1 MLHNMKKK
9 PLALHSHHL
18 SPYIASCMLIFIGQI
33 AHAKSITVSGD
44 IIPKQPPTEP
54 FWDIKQNLTVGN
66 KDHGSMSITGGA
78 EVKSGNGDIGYFAG
92 SSGEVS
98 ISGAGS
104 QWTNHS
110 LAVGTYGKGTL
121 AIEDGAVIS
130 STDSL
135 VGMGSG
141 AEGHVT
147 VSGEG
152 SQWINRDGLIIAHSD
167 ESKGTLIIEDGG
179 LVKATNVVLGY
190 TKNAEAHLELRTGGV
205 LEINQLQNLGYG
217 NAENLILDGGTL
229 RARKNMNNFLARF
242 DQLNLEKNGLIL
254 DSNGFDIGV
263 YSRFSGDGAMTKQGA
278 GTLSLTGDSN
288 YSGGTFIENGKI
300 AAGNNGALG
309 IGDVFIGG
317 KNHDAILQINRDIS
331 LKNQAVVD
339 DRGLLIGH
347 GGIGQTT
354 VKRGGTIAPG
364 LPDNLTGTITVNGD
378 LTFEQGSNY
387 EVYAEP
393 TSDSND
399 LIIVNGKANLNGN
412 IIYRGLDD
420 NFANGK
426 KYTILTAK
434 DGITGTF
441 SSVEDTFAFL
451 DLAAIYNADSVDLTL
466 LRNTTGFSD
475 LALTPN
481 QKAVAKDVEKKPTSD
496 FIYQFVL
503 GLQDG
508 QAPDAFDSLSGEI
521 HANLQHYLANMGNQI
536 AFVKSRN
543 FYNDLPFWAEM
554 TANQLSIN
562 GDGNAAKLKQN
573 SGNVY
578 MGMNQQ
584 LGDRG
589 WRLGEMIGYSNAE
602 LKSNERYSS
611 ADIDSYSFTLY
622 TGKAFKHQENLINF
636 LAGMSY
642 ARHQIKTNRNVP
654 LLEQNLHA
662 DYSADV
668 AQLFSEAGYAFKLND
683 SHQLEPFINLTV
695 ENQHISRFQE
705 HGGEAALHASSS
717 NDTRTGSTL
726 GLKTSSLFALEN
738 KNITVSALFG
748 WRHGWGDLDLTRSMS
763 FSDNTSNFTIAGVP
777 LAKDTALVGLQ
788 THIAYQA
795 NTHFTFGYSG
805 DFGKNTQ
812 DQNIYAKVNWSF

>member
-1 MLHNMKKK
+1 MRKK
-9 PLALHSHHL
+9 PLTLHSHHL

-33 AHAKSITVSGD
+33 AHAKSITLSGD
-44 IIPKQPPTEP
+44 TNPKQPPTEP
-54 FWDIKQNLTVGN
+54 IWNIKTNLTVGN
-66 KDHGSMSITGGA
+66 KDYGSMSITGGA
-78 EVKSGNGDIGYFAG
+78 EVKSGDGDIGYFAG
-92 SSGEVS
+92 SSGEVLV
-98 ISGAGS
+98 SGAGS
-104 QWTNHS
+104 QWKNKS
-110 LAVGTYGKGTL
+110 LAVGTSGQGKLTI
-121 AIEDGAVIS
+121 ADGGVITS
-130 STDSL
+130 SDGL
-135 VGMGSG
+135 VGMARGS
-141 AEGHVT
+141 EGHVT

-152 SQWINRDGLIIAHSD
+152 SQWINREGLIIGHSD
-167 ESKGTLIIEDGG
+167 GSKGTVIIEDGG
-179 LVKATNVVLGY
+179 LVQATNVVLGY
-190 TKNAEAHLELRTGGV
+190 TKDAEAHLELRTGGV
-205 LEINQLQNLGYG
+205 LEINQLQNFGYS

-242 DQLNLEKNGLIL
+242 DQLNLEKNGVIF

-263 YSRFSGDGAMTKQGA
+263 YSRFSGDGAITKQGS
-278 GTLSLTGDSN
+278 GTLSLTGDSD
-288 YSGGTFIENGKI
+288 YSGGTFIENGTI

-309 IGDVFIGG
+309 VGDVFIGG
-317 KNHDAILQINRDIS
+317 KNHDATLQINQDIS
-331 LKNQAVVD
+331 LKNQAIVD
-339 DRGLLIGH
+339 DRGFLTGH
-347 GGIGQTT
+347 GAIGQTT
-354 VKRGGTIAPG
+354 VKSGGTIAPG
-364 LPDNLTGTITVNGD
+364 LPGNLTGSITVNGD

-387 EVYAEP
+387 EVHAEP
-393 TSDSND
+393 SSDSND
-399 LIIVNGKANLNGN
+399 QIIVNGKANLNGK
-412 IIYRGLDD
+412 IVYRGLDD

-426 KYTILTAK
+426 KYTILTAT

-441 SSVEDTFAFL
+441 SSVEDTFSFL
-451 DLAAIYNADSVDLTL
+451 DLSAIYNADSVDLTL
-466 LRNTTGFSD
+466 LRNTTKFSD

-481 QKAVAKDVEKKPTSD
+481 QKAVAKDIEKKQTSD

-521 HANLQHYLANMGNQI
+521 HANLQQYLANMGNQI
-536 AFVKSRN
+536 SLVKSRN

-554 TANQLSIN
+554 TANQLSVK

-584 LGDRG
+584 LGDSG

-602 LKSNERYSS
+602 LKSDNRYSS
-611 ADIDSYSFTLY
+611 ADIDSYSFAIY
-622 TGKAFKHQENLINF
+622 TGKAFKHQENLVNF

-642 ARHQIKTNRNVP
+642 ARHQIDTSRNVP
-654 LLEQNLHA
+654 LLDQNLHA

-668 AQLFSEAGYAFKLND
+668 AQLFSEAGYAFKLNNA
-683 SHQLEPFINLTV
+683 HELEPFINLTV
-695 ENQHISRFQE
+695 ENQHIGSFQE

-726 GLKTSSLFALEN
+726 GLRTNSLFVLEN
-738 KNITVSALFG
+738 KNITVSALLG

-763 FSDNTSNFTIAGVP
+763 FSDNTSSFTVAGVP
-777 LAKDTALVGLQ
+777 LSKDTALVGLQ
-788 THIAYQA
+788 TNIAYQA
-795 NTHFTFGYSG
+795 NTYFTFGYTG